1 MSIISKY
8 NRFSYVYDFMEL
20 PIELIWYGKWR
31 KELFSGLSG
40 RVLEVG
46 VGTGKNTKYYPINC
60 EVIGV
65 DISDMMLMHAKKR
78 SSGIENSSL
87 MLMDAEHLAF
97 KDDSFDYVVTTF
109 VLCSIPEPVTAL
121 VEMKRVCKSE
131 GVVINLEHMKSKY
144 RLIVFFENIFN
155 PITTAFTGVN
165 INRETVGNV
174 TKAGLKVFEEKN
186 IALLDVFRLIM
197 SKP

>member
-8 NRFSYVYDFMEL
+8 NRFSYFYDLMEL
-20 PIELIWYGKWR
+20 PIELIWYSKWR

>member
-20 PIELIWYGKWR
+20 PIELIWYSKWR